1 MGRVLLLVIL
11 CGVSGVGGT
20 CAADK
25 YESTGVACNDGN
37 SEDLDGCSSDYVV
50 ECGWVCEPGGGGCVP
65 GCPDAAHGE
74 SAADACL
81 MRGKPLRMTL
91 EQPNAFA
98 GAVETVSGVV
108 VFVPGTMQTIFTLDM
123 QTHEIVAE
131 QDPPVWSGSD
141 APQFSGGFQYEDHI
155 YFMPMRSNKV
165 GRVDLTQSPL
175 VLGAWGE
182 IVDPAWQNP
191 PPPPVFDR
199 YVTHVLKMLDDYS
212 TPQPCWYLV
221 PYDSFVISLF
231 AWNGAGMYVSNLW
244 LPGYDLTGRAKF
256 RGGVLFNDNIY
267 MLPFAHHS
275 VGVLN
280 VAVFLEESYSEVSQA
295 ALGDHR
301 YAGGLLAGSGNIFFA
316 PYVSDKVAICN
327 AVDSGEACA
336 EATVPGMPSAAFPSM
351 RGRGS
356 GATAGCI

>member
-20 CAADK
+20 CTADK

-131 QDPPVWSGSD
+131 QDPPVWADSAS
-141 APQFSGGFQYEDHI
+141 PQFSGGFQHEDSI
-155 YFMPMRSNKV
+155 YFVPMRSKKV
-165 GRVDLTQSPL
+165 GYVDLTQSPL
-175 VLGAWGE
+175 VLGAWGD

-191 PPPPVFDR
+191 APPADFDR
-199 YVTHVLKMLDDYS
+199 YVTQVFKMAS
-212 TPQPCWYLV
+212 ATEPCWYLV
-221 PYDSFVISLF
+221 PFDSHFIGMF
-231 AWNGAGMYVSNLW
+231 AQNGGGMALSTMYFA
-244 LPGYDLTGRAKF
+244 GYDLSGRAKF
-256 RGGVLFNDNIY
+256 RDGVLFNDNIY

-280 VAVFLEESYSEVSQA
+280 VAEFLDESYSEVSQA